1 MASTSSILPEDAV
14 DTDRLFLIVVGASVE
29 AEVWH
34 RPLAYR
40 LQELIDRWQEQYC
53 DVDIVDPL
61 VITDAWY
68 MANSQLHR
76 RPCVAIGPPNLNAL
90 TAYLSDKIPAVF
102 GVEQRLVVQADPTFT
117 HQHICLWGS
126 GAAAT
131 AEALDAFAD
140 RYLEDLLKHIVA
152 EEEEQSD
159 ADSGDGDA
167 DSAHP
172 DDEDTT
178 TEPESDS
185 GEQN

>member
-1 MASTSSILPEDAV
+1 MPSSSSILPEDAV

-61 VITDAWY
+61 VMTDAWY
-68 MANSQLHR
+68 MANSQLHH
-76 RPCVAIGPPNLNAL
+76 RPCVAIGAPNHNAL
-90 TAYLSDKIPAVF
+90 TAYLSDRIPAVF
-102 GVEQRLVVQADPTFT
+102 GVEQRLVIQADPTFT
-117 HQHICLWGS
+117 HQQICLWGA

-152 EEEEQSD
+152 EEDEQSD
-159 ADSGDGDA
+159 LAENNFDSGE
-167 DSAHP
+167 P
-172 DDEDTT
+172 DDEDSA
-178 TEPESDS
+178 TEPDPDA
-185 GEQN
+185 GGPN